1 MSTDVNDQHNEVLA
15 ETRGNVLVITLNRPA
30 AKNAAT
36 AAMAESMAKIL
47 DDFDANDELF
57 VAVITGAG
65 QTFCSG
71 MDLKGFVRGEKPS
84 VEGRG
89 FLSITEQPPKKPIIA
104 AVEGYAL
111 AGGFETMLACDL
123 VVAADTAKF
132 GIPEVKRGL
141 AAAAGGLL
149 NLPSR
154 THRAVAMEMAL
165 TGDIYNAEFGH
176 SNGFVNQLVAEG
188 EAVNAALEL
197 AEKIAANGPLAV
209 RASKRVIVESSEWN
223 EDEKFAKQS
232 EILDPVFVSKDA
244 KEGASAFAEKRAPQ
258 WTGS

>member
-1 MSTDVNDQHNEVLA
+1 MVENRAADREVLTEVQGA
-15 ETRGNVLVITLNRPA
+15 VLVITLNRPET
-30 AKNAAT
+30 KNAAT
-36 AAMAESMAKIL
+36 AAMAEQMAEII
-47 DDFDANDELF
+47 DDFEANDELF

-71 MDLKGFVRGEKPS
+71 MDLKAFVRGERPS
-84 VEGRG
+84 IPGRG
-89 FLSITEQPPKKPIIA
+89 FLALTQRPPTKPVIA

-123 VVAADTAKF
+123 VVAAETAKF
-132 GIPEVKRGL
+132 GVPEVKRGL

-149 NLPSR
+149 TLPSR
-154 THRAVAMEMAL
+154 THRAIAMEMAL
-165 TGDIYNAEFGH
+165 TGDIYSAEFGH
-176 SNGFVNQLVAEG
+176 SHGFVNQLVPEG
-188 EAVNAALEL
+188 EAVEAALKL

-209 RASKRVIVESSEWN
+209 RASKRVIVESSEWDD
-223 EDEKFAKQS
+223 DEKFTKQS
-232 EILDPVFVSKDA
+232 EILDPIFTSNDA

>member
-1 MSTDVNDQHNEVLA
+1 MVENRAADREVLT
-15 ETRGNVLVITLNRPA
+15 EVQGSVLVITLNRPE

-36 AAMAESMAKIL
+36 AAMAEQMAEII
-47 DDFDANDELF
+47 DDFEANDELF

-71 MDLKGFVRGEKPS
+71 MDLKAFVRGERPS
-84 VEGRG
+84 IPGRG
-89 FLSITEQPPKKPIIA
+89 FLALTQRPPTKPVIA

-123 VVAADTAKF
+123 VVASEAAKF

-149 NLPSR
+149 ELPKR

-165 TGDIYNAEFGH
+165 TGDIYEAEFGYRH
-176 SNGFVNQLVAEG
+176 GFVNRLTAAG
-188 EAVNAALEL
+188 EALEEAIKLANA
-197 AEKIAANGPLAV
+197 IAANGPLAV
-209 RASKRVIVESSEWN
+209 KASKRIITESPGWS
-223 EDEKFAKQS
+223 EDEKFDKQA
-232 EILDPVFVSKDA
+232 EITGPVFASEDA
-244 KEGASAFAEKRAPQ
+244 KEGATAFAEKRAPQ
-258 WTGS
+258 WAGR

>member
-1 MSTDVNDQHNEVLA
+1 MLLLRDERID
-15 ETRGNVLVITLNRPA
+15 
-30 AKNAAT
+30 
-36 AAMAESMAKIL
+36 L
-47 DDFDANDELF
+47 DAH
-57 VAVITGAG
+57 GG
-65 QTFCSG
+65 Q
-71 MDLKGFVRGEKPS
+71 LQAR
-84 VEGRG
+84 
-89 FLSITEQPPKKPIIA
+89 
-104 AVEGYAL
+104 
-111 AGGFETMLACDL
+111 DL

-149 NLPSR
+149 TLPSR

-176 SNGFVNQLVAEG
+176 ANGFVNQLVADG

-209 RASKRVIVESSEWN
+209 RASKRVIVESSEWA
-223 EDEKFAKQS
+223 ESEKFAKQS
-232 EILDPVFVSKDA
+232 EILDPVFASKDA
-244 KEGASAFAEKRAPQ
+244 KEGATAFAEKRAPQ